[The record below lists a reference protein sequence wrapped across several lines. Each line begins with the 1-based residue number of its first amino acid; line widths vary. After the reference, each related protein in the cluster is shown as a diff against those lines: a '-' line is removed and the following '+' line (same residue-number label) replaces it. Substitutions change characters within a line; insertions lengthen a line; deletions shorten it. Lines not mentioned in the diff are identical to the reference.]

1 MENGNSQDERRNR
14 DDRDINFLILR
25 IISQYNRNNE
35 DYNQNMASLIHIM
48 QTITSSRPPPPPVN
62 EFFTFDFT
70 NSASTLVDTLLPL
83 FSTNR
88 TTSLSQADIS
98 NGTVVY
104 AYHKEEGAADLT
116 CPITLETIHE
126 GESVMKI
133 NRCNHVFK
141 EQSLRRWFERNQRCP
156 VCRGGL

>member
-1 MENGNSQDERRNR
+1 MENASSQDERRNR
-14 DDRDINFLILR
+14 EDRDINYLVLR

-35 DYNQNMASLIHIM
+35 DYNQNMSSLIHIM

-62 EFFTFDFT
+62 ELFSFDFT
-70 NSASTLVDTLLPL
+70 SSASNLVDTLLPL
-83 FSTNR
+83 FSANR
-88 TTSLSQADIS
+88 TTHLSPTDIS

-104 AYHKEEGAADLT
+104 AYQREEGAADLT

-156 VCRGGL
+156 VCRGEL

>member
-1 MENGNSQDERRNR
+1 MENGTSPDERRNR
-14 DDRDINFLILR
+14 EDRDINFLVLR

-35 DYNQNMASLIHIM
+35 DYNQNMSSLIHIM

-62 EFFTFDFT
+62 ELFSFDFT
-70 NSASTLVDTLLPL
+70 SSAATLAETLLPL
-83 FSTNR
+83 FSANR
-88 TTSLSQADIS
+88 ATSLSPTDIS

-104 AYHKEEGAADLT
+104 DYHREEGAADLT

-156 VCRGGL
+156 LCRGEL